1 MPTIWA
7 IKSWNGFRSGKEVEN
22 KVSEKEH
29 DKEERVKTIGSD
41 FEIKNEN
48 DPFPS
53 PVVSGP
59 IVTYKPR
66 VLYPQAL
73 DAPIPSKMDK

>member
-1 MPTIWA
+1 VNEKEYDKKEAPKTIESDLE
-7 IKSWNGFRSGKEVEN
+7 IGKEN
-22 KVSEKEH
+22 DSSPSIVS
-29 DKEERVKTIGSD
+29 
-41 FEIKNEN
+41 N
-48 DPFPS
+48 
-53 PVVSGP
+53 P